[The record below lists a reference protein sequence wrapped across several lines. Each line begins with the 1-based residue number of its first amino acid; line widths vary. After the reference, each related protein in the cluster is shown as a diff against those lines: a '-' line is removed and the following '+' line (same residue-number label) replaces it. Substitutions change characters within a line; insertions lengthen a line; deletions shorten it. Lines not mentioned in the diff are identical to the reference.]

1 MNKLKTNVNIK
12 EYANTDLNKNI
23 PMLFK
28 IKSKITTSKPLTYI
42 SNDTGI
48 TRHYTPAAQEWY
60 NSIYTYNS
68 NYMKTLS
75 IADKNLLNLLK
86 SYFNFQISQT
96 LIKDKTKRL
105 PLRFRRM
112 STKRV
117 FIGRGELKHTNSKI
131 LITFYVL
138 NTEGM
143 FLARNLEIAKQEL
156 FYPRK
161 ELERFVNYGRDGK
174 PIITYNRPFTREEF
188 FHYGDHDKLY
198 DMYTMSMVNK
208 YANYT
213 ETSELNAYYEHLTN
227 LVQTKKIS
235 ENEKI
240 KLFYAKVSS
249 WKPLDYLNFEELK
262 QESVKYFYNKQ
273 IDKWRYFSG
282 LLKLNEVKF
291 TNPFI
296 SKLIHLVKNLYNK
309 DVEFNIVKL
318 KKMHLNSD
326 IYTQAVSLKLKNR
339 DNRLYKVL
347 KTSLRK
353 IKLPVISKI
362 SERIKKPNKNDILAN
377 RVRNNIISSMFID
390 NQKDPLNSL
399 LLSFYPGADHL
410 ELNTIKR
417 SSVKKQKI
425 SLKGFVLRQHL
436 KHLKLRGIR
445 VEAKGRLTRRA
456 TASRSVFKMKWK
468 GGLKNVDSSFRGLST
483 IMLRGYHKSNVQY
496 SVVNSKNRNG
506 AFGVKGWVSSK

>member
-1 MNKLKTNVNIK
+1 
-12 EYANTDLNKNI
+12 
-23 PMLFK
+23 
-28 IKSKITTSKPLTYI
+28 
-42 SNDTGI
+42 
-48 TRHYTPAAQEWY
+48 
-60 NSIYTYNS
+60 
-68 NYMKTLS
+68 
-75 IADKNLLNLLK
+75 
-86 SYFNFQISQT
+86 
-96 LIKDKTKRL
+96 
-105 PLRFRRM
+105 
-112 STKRV
+112 
-117 FIGRGELKHTNSKI
+117 
-131 LITFYVL
+131 
-138 NTEGM
+138 
-143 FLARNLEIAKQEL
+143 
-156 FYPRK
+156 
-161 ELERFVNYGRDGK
+161 
-174 PIITYNRPFTREEF
+174 
-188 FHYGDHDKLY
+188 
-198 DMYTMSMVNK
+198 
-208 YANYT
+208 
-213 ETSELNAYYEHLTN
+213 
-227 LVQTKKIS
+227 
-235 ENEKI
+235 
-240 KLFYAKVSS
+240 
-249 WKPLDYLNFEELK
+249 
-262 QESVKYFYNKQ
+262 
-273 IDKWRYFSG
+273 
-282 LLKLNEVKF
+282 VKF

-456 TASRSVFKMKWK
+456 TASRSVFKMK
-468 GGLKNVDSSFRGLST
+468 
-483 IMLRGYHKSNVQY
+483 
-496 SVVNSKNRNG
+496 
-506 AFGVKGWVSSK
+506 